1 MDDLFEAVRV
11 RLGCIHISDIPF
23 IQDKERIRR
32 VIADI
37 PRAAYPEKQWI
48 DFESYAFRDKTPS

>member
-37 PRAAYPEKQWI
+37 PRESYPEKQWI
-48 DFESYAFRDKTPS
+48 DFESYAFRDK